1 MDFNLTDEQQM
12 LRDGVRR
19 FAVERYSFEARKRLL
34 ATTERFSAENWST
47 YAELGWL
54 ALALPEDA
62 GGLGCSFVELAIVM
76 QELGRVL
83 ALEPYATSAILGAH
97 IIGAS
102 ENKSQRAQVLSQIG
116 TGQLRVALAHS
127 EPDARYE
134 LEAVRATAQATEDGY
149 VLSGVK
155 TLVFDAPSADR
166 LIVSAA
172 LAGEGS
178 FGLFIVPTD
187 ASGVVMDA
195 YPLIDGTRAADIE
208 LKAVH
213 LPKLALLVEPRR
225 ALDVLE
231 EAIDRTV
238 LAQVAEALGAMEAVL
253 EITNGYLKQRVQF
266 GQPIGKFQALQH
278 RMAEMFVEVQQTRS
292 ILYRG
297 MALLEAAPAERKCAV
312 SAAKVAACNAGKF
325 VGAQGIQLHGG
336 IGMTEEHSIGH
347 YYKKLAAFEKRFG
360 DTEFHISRYVEE
372 GRRTG
377 GAQHNAH

>member
-19 FAVERYSFEARKRLL
+19 FAIERYSFEARQRLL
-34 ATTERFSAENWST
+34 ATVERYSAQNWNT

-54 ALALPEDA
+54 ALALPEEV
-62 GGLGCSFVELAIVM
+62 GGLGCSFVETAIVM

-102 ENKSQRAQVLSQIG
+102 ENNNQRAPLLSQLG

-127 EPDARYE
+127 EPGARYE
-134 LEAVRATAQATEDGY
+134 LNAVHVTTAHATDDGY

-155 TLVFDAPSADR
+155 TLVFDAPAADQ
-166 LIVSAA
+166 LVVSAA
-172 LAGEGS
+172 MAAEGS

-187 ASGVVMDA
+187 AAGVVMNA

-208 LKAVH
+208 LKALR
-213 LPKLALLVEPRR
+213 LPNSALLVSPRR
-225 ALDVLE
+225 AFDVLE

-253 EITNGYLKQRVQF
+253 DITNGYIKQRVQF

-278 RMAEMFVEVQQTRS
+278 RMAEMFVEVQ
-292 ILYRG
+292 
-297 MALLEAAPAERKCAV
+297 
-312 SAAKVAACNAGKF
+312 
-325 VGAQGIQLHGG
+325 
-336 IGMTEEHSIGH
+336 
-347 YYKKLAAFEKRFG
+347 
-360 DTEFHISRYVEE
+360 
-372 GRRTG
+372 
-377 GAQHNAH
+377 

>member
-12 LRDGVRR
+12 LRDGARR
-19 FAVERYSFEARKRLL
+19 FAVERYSFAARKRLL
-34 ATTERFSAENWST
+34 ATVERFSLQNWSA

-54 ALALPEDA
+54 ALALPEEA
-62 GGLGCSFVELAIVM
+62 GGLGCSFVETAIVM

-83 ALEPYATSAILGAH
+83 ALEPYATTAVLGAH
-97 IIGAS
+97 IISAA
-102 ENKSQRAQVLSQIG
+102 ENNEQRQELLSQLG
-116 TGQLRVALAHS
+116 NGQLRVALAHS

-134 LEAVRATAQATEDGY
+134 LGTVRTTAAQATDGDY

-155 TLVFDAPSADR
+155 TLVFDAPAADR

-172 LAGEGS
+172 LTEGG

-187 ASGVVMDA
+187 ASGVTMNS

-208 LKAVH
+208 LKEVH
-213 LPKLALLVEPRR
+213 VAKSALLLEPPR
-225 ALDVLE
+225 AFDVLE
-231 EAIDRTV
+231 EAIDRTM
-238 LAQVAEALGAMEAVL
+238 LAHVAEALGAMESVL
-253 EITNGYLKQRVQF
+253 DITSGYIKQRVQF

-297 MALLEAAPAERKCAV
+297 IALLEAAPAERKRAV
-312 SAAKVAACNAGKF
+312 SAAKVVACNAGKF

-347 YYKKLAAFEKRFG
+347 YYKRLVAFEKRFG
-360 DTEFHISRYVEE
+360 DTEFHISRYL
-372 GRRTG
+372 
-377 GAQHNAH
+377 QHEAR

>member
-34 ATTERFSAENWST
+34 ATVERYSPQNWNT

-54 ALALPEDA
+54 ALALPEEV
-62 GGLGCSFVELAIVM
+62 GGLGCSFVETAIVM

-102 ENKSQRAQVLSQIG
+102 ENNNQRAPLLSQLG

-127 EPDARYE
+127 EPGARYE
-134 LEAVRATAQATEDGY
+134 LNAVHATTAHATDDGY

-155 TLVFDAPSADR
+155 TLVFDAPAADQ
-166 LIVSAA
+166 LVVSAA
-172 LAGEGS
+172 MAAEGS

-187 ASGVVMDA
+187 AAGVVMNA

-208 LKAVH
+208 LKALR
-213 LPKLALLVEPRR
+213 LPNSALLVSPRR
-225 ALDVLE
+225 AFDVLE

-238 LAQVAEALGAMEAVL
+238 LAQVSEALGAMEAVL
-253 EITNGYLKQRVQF
+253 DITNGYLKQRVQF

-297 MALLEAAPAERKCAV
+297 MALLEAAPAERKRAV

-325 VGAQGIQLHGG
+325 VGTQGIQLHGG
-336 IGMTEEHSIGH
+336 IGMTEEYSIGH
-347 YYKKLAAFEKRFG
+347 YYKKLVAFEKRFG
-360 DTEFHISRYVEE
+360 DTEFHISRYVEA
-372 GRRTG
+372 
-377 GAQHNAH
+377 GATQHNAH

>member
-19 FAVERYSFEARKRLL
+19 FAVERYSFESRKRLL
-34 ATTERFSAENWST
+34 ATADRFSVEHWST

-62 GGLGCSFVELAIVM
+62 GGLGCSFVETAIVM

-83 ALEPYATSAILGAH
+83 ALEPYATSVILGAH

-102 ENKSQRAQVLSQIG
+102 ETNGQRQELLSQLG
-116 TGQLRVALAHS
+116 SGNLRLALAHS
-127 EPDARYE
+127 EPQARYE
-134 LEAVRATAQATEDGY
+134 LDAVRATTATETDDGY
-149 VLSGVK
+149 ILSGVK
-155 TLVFDAPSADR
+155 TLAFDAPAAHQ

-172 LAGEGS
+172 LEHQS
-178 FGLFIVPTD
+178 FGPENRSFSLFLVPKD
-187 ASGVVMDA
+187 ASGLAMSA

-208 LKAVH
+208 LKGVR
-213 LPKLALLVEPRR
+213 LPQTALLVGPSR

-231 EAIDRTV
+231 EAIDRTI
-238 LAQVAEALGAMEAVL
+238 LAQVAEALGAMESVL
-253 EITNGYLKQRVQF
+253 DITNGYIKQRVQF

-278 RMAEMFVEVQQTRS
+278 RMAEMFVEVQETRS

-297 MALLEAAPAERKCAV
+297 MALLEAAPAERKRAV
-312 SAAKVAACNAGKF
+312 SAAKVVACNAGKF

-347 YYKKLAAFEKRFG
+347 YYKKLVAFEKRFG
-360 DTEFHISRYVEE
+360 DTEFHVSRYCGE
-372 GRRTG
+372 G
-377 GAQHNAH
+377 QI

>member
-34 ATTERFSAENWST
+34 ATAERFSVEHWST

-62 GGLGCSFVELAIVM
+62 DGLGCSFVETAIVM

-83 ALEPYATSAILGAH
+83 ALEPYATSVILGAH

-102 ENKSQRAQVLSQIG
+102 ETNGQRQELLSQLG
-116 TGQLRVALAHS
+116 SGNLRLALAHS
-127 EPDARYE
+127 EPEARYE
-134 LEAVRATAQATEDGY
+134 LDAVRATTATETDDGY
-149 VLSGVK
+149 ILSGVK
-155 TLVFDAPSADR
+155 TLVFDAPAAHQ

-172 LAGEGS
+172 LEHQSSGPENRS
-178 FGLFIVPTD
+178 FGLFLVPKD
-187 ASGVVMDA
+187 ASGVAMSA

-208 LKAVH
+208 LKGVR
-213 LPKLALLVEPRR
+213 LPQTALLVGPSR

-231 EAIDRTV
+231 EAIDRTI
-238 LAQVAEALGAMEAVL
+238 LAQVAEALGAMESVL
-253 EITNGYLKQRVQF
+253 DITNGYIKQRVQF

-278 RMAEMFVEVQQTRS
+278 RMAEMFVEVQETRS

-297 MALLEAAPAERKCAV
+297 MALLEAAPAERKRAV
-312 SAAKVAACNAGKF
+312 SAAKVVACNAGKF

-347 YYKKLAAFEKRFG
+347 YYKKLVAFEKRFG
-360 DTEFHISRYVEE
+360 DTEFHVSRYCGE
-372 GRRTG
+372 G
-377 GAQHNAH
+377 QI